1 MNEKDIE
8 KRIKDEFESI
18 TPNDL
23 DAILKDC
30 ESADRSAKILELPTK
45 KQNGKL
51 IRRWAG
57 IAAAVV
63 IAFAIGIASF
73 IGIGNNADASIIALD
88 VNPGIEI
95 TLNRHNK
102 IKALRA
108 TNDDGLEILQNL
120 DVKGQELDT
129 AIDTIIEALVSNG
142 YLTENANS
150 VLVSV
155 SSDKDENALKLQNM
169 LTERITSLLSSKGV
183 DASVIT
189 QVVPE
194 NDEISELA
202 EEYKMSEGKARL
214 IDELVKKD
222 GRHTFEELSSLTVNE
237 LSILLNDTELM
248 PNDVRAHGK
257 ASKKAYISENDALNL
272 ALKAAGFTASQVR
285 GASAEL
291 DYMKKHNT
299 DKGAMMYK
307 VKFFRDGTV
316 YKFDVDAQ
324 TGNILKSKTEDDRHE
339 PPPTEGKPTPRP
351 EDMIGKESAIE
362 AAKKAGFDPRL
373 ADDFDTEVEHGKD
386 GNWYYEIEFSKDGRE
401 EKIRIDAKNG
411 EIIKQFQ

>member
-1 MNEKDIE
+1 MNEKEIE
-8 KRIKDEFESI
+8 KRIREEFESI
-18 TPNDL
+18 TPNNL

-30 ESADRSAKILELPTK
+30 DKADKSAKILELPAK
-45 KQNGKL
+45 AKNGKL

-73 IGIGNNADASIIALD
+73 IGIGNNADGSVIALD

-95 TLNRHNK
+95 TLNRQDK

-129 AIDTIIEALVSNG
+129 AIDAIVEALVSNG

-169 LTERITSLLSSKGV
+169 LTEKITSLLSSKGV
-183 DASVIT
+183 DASVLT

-194 NDEISELA
+194 SNEISELA

-257 ASKKAYISENDALNL
+257 ASKKAYISEDDAISI
-272 ALKAAGFTASQVR
+272 ALKDSGFTASQVK
-285 GASAEL
+285 GAHAEL
-291 DYMKKHNT
+291 DYTKKHDA

-307 VKFFRDGTV
+307 VKFFRDGKV

-324 TGNILKSKTEDDRHE
+324 TGKILKEKTEDDRHE
-339 PPPTEGKPTPRP
+339 PPPSDEKPAPRP
-351 EDMIGKESAIE
+351 EDMIGKESALE
-362 AAKKAGFDPRL
+362 AAKKAGFDPKR
-373 ADDFDTEVEHGKD
+373 ADDFDTEVKHGRD

-401 EKIRIDAKNG
+401 EKIRVDAKNG